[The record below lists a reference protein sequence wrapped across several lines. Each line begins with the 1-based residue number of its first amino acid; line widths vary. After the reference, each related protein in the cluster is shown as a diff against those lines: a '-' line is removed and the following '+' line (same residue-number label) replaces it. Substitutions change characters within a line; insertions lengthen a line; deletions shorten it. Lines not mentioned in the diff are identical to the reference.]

1 MALAKKTWKWAS
13 IFILS
18 MLLYILNKKTD
29 HGDLMKLFVQTFS
42 LLLFLLAGPIHAQEW
57 PTRPISLIVSYPPG
71 GTADLM
77 ARTIAGPLGKELGT
91 SVVVEN
97 KPGASGQIAASYV
110 AKASADGYTL
120 MLDASSYS
128 VNPSLFP
135 KLPYDPNRDFKTLGI
150 LAQYPNVLLVH
161 PSFPAKSVK
170 DMVTLAKSKP
180 NGIAYA
186 SSGNGSAQHL
196 AGALFEVK
204 AGVEMQHIPY
214 KGGGPALNDVVGGQ
228 VPVFFGSVAS
238 TKQYVESGKL
248 NALAVT
254 GKKRASS
261 MPNVPTMAEAGIAG
275 YEVYEWNGI
284 FAPAATPAAILTKI
298 SDAIA
303 KVMQSPEVKEKVSS
317 LGGEIFQGNADA
329 ADKFIKVQMAEWSKL
344 VKSGKITVD

>member
-1 MALAKKTWKWAS
+1 MKFLIKVLFALALIAVGS
-13 IFILS
+13 
-18 MLLYILNKKTD
+18 
-29 HGDLMKLFVQTFS
+29 
-42 LLLFLLAGPIHAQEW
+42 AHAQEW
-57 PTRPISLIVSYPPG
+57 PNRPISLIVSYPPG

-77 ARTIAGPLGKELGT
+77 ARTIAGPLGKVLGT

-97 KPGASGQIAASYV
+97 KPGASGQIAAAYV
-110 AKASADGYTL
+110 AKANADGYTL

-135 KLPYDPNRDFKTLGI
+135 KLPYDPNKDFKTLAV
-150 LAQYPNVLLVH
+150 LAQYPNVLLVN

-170 DMVTLAKSKP
+170 DLVAMAKAKP
-180 NGIAYA
+180 NSIAYA

-261 MPNVPTMAEAGIAG
+261 MPNVPTMAEAGVPG

-284 FAPAATPAAILTKI
+284 FAPAATPATILLKI
-298 SDAIA
+298 SDAIS
-303 KVMQSPEVKEKVSS
+303 KVMQSPEVKEKVLS
-317 LGGEIFQGNADA
+317 LGGEPFSGNAEA
-329 ADKFIKVQMAEWSKL
+329 ADKFIKAQMVEWNKL
-344 VKSGKITVD
+344 IKTGKITVD

>member
-1 MALAKKTWKWAS
+1 MKFVKIGMLL
-13 IFILS
+13 IFIAAS
-18 MLLYILNKKTD
+18 
-29 HGDLMKLFVQTFS
+29 GFVS
-42 LLLFLLAGPIHAQEW
+42 AQEW
-57 PTRPISLIVSYPPG
+57 PNRPITLVVSYPPG

-77 ARTIAGPLGKELGT
+77 ARTIATPLGKFLGT
-91 SVVVEN
+91 TVVVEN
-97 KPGASGQIAASYV
+97 KPGASGQIAAAYV
-110 AKASADGYTL
+110 AKANADGYTL
-120 MLDASSYS
+120 MLDASSFS

-135 KLPYDPNRDFKTLGI
+135 KLPYDPNKDFKTLGI

-170 DMVTLAKSKP
+170 DLVTLAKVKP

-204 AGVEMQHIPY
+204 ADVQMQHIPY

-238 TKQYVESGKL
+238 TKQYVDTGKL

-261 MPNVPTMAEAGIAG
+261 MPTVPTMAEAGVPG

-284 FAPAATPAAILTKI
+284 FAPAATPAVILVKI
-298 SDAIA
+298 SDGIA
-303 KVMQSPEVKEKVSS
+303 KVMQSTEFREKVLS
-317 LGGEIFQGNADA
+317 LGGEPFQGGPDV
-329 ADKFIKVQMAEWSKL
+329 ADKFIKGQIVEWAKL
-344 VKSGKITVD
+344 VKSGKISVD

>member
-1 MALAKKTWKWAS
+1 MLIK
-13 IFILS
+13 IL
-18 MLLYILNKKTD
+18 MTA
-29 HGDLMKLFVQTFS
+29 
-42 LLLFLLAGPIHAQEW
+42 LLAAVTMAHAQEW
-57 PTRPISLIVSYPPG
+57 PNRPITLIVSYPPG

-77 ARTIAGPLGKELGT
+77 ARTVATPLGKFLGT

-97 KPGASGQIAASYV
+97 KPGASGQIAAAYV

-135 KLPYDPNRDFKTLGI
+135 KLPYEPNKDFKTLAV
-150 LAQYPNVLLVH
+150 LAQYPNVLLVN

-170 DMVTLAKSKP
+170 ELVALAKAKP

-204 AGVEMQHIPY
+204 AEVEMQHIPY
-214 KGGGPALNDVVGGQ
+214 KGGGPALNDVIGGQ

-238 TKQYVESGKL
+238 TKQYVDTGKL

-254 GKKRASS
+254 SKKRASS
-261 MPNVPTMAEAGIAG
+261 MPSVPTMAEAGVPG

-284 FAPAATPAAILTKI
+284 FAPAATPVPILVKI

-303 KVMQSPEVKEKVSS
+303 KVMQSAEVRDKVLS
-317 LGGEIFQGNADA
+317 LGGDPFGGNAEA
-329 ADKFIKVQMAEWSKL
+329 ADKFVKAQMAEWAKL
-344 VKSGKITVD
+344 VKTGKISVD

>member
-1 MALAKKTWKWAS
+1 M
-13 IFILS
+13 S
-18 MLLYILNKKTD
+18 MLIK
-29 HGDLMKLFVQTFS
+29 V
-42 LLLFLLAGPIHAQEW
+42 LLSTLLATVTMAHAQEW
-57 PTRPISLIVSYPPG
+57 PNRPITLIVSYPPG

-77 ARTIAGPLGKELGT
+77 ARTVATPLGKFLGT

-97 KPGASGQIAASYV
+97 KPGASGQIAAAYV

-135 KLPYDPNRDFKTLGI
+135 KLPYDPNKDFKTLAV
-150 LAQYPNVLLVH
+150 LAQYPNVLLVN

-170 DMVTLAKSKP
+170 ELVALAKAKP
-180 NGIAYA
+180 NGISYA

-204 AGVEMQHIPY
+204 AEVEMQHIPY
-214 KGGGPALNDVVGGQ
+214 KGGGPALNDVIGGQ

-238 TKQYVESGKL
+238 TKQYVDTGKL

-254 GKKRASS
+254 SKKRASS
-261 MPNVPTMAEAGIAG
+261 MPSVPTMAEAGVPG

-284 FAPAATPAAILTKI
+284 FAPAATPAPILVKI

-303 KVMQSPEVKEKVSS
+303 KVMQSAEVRDKVLS
-317 LGGEIFQGNADA
+317 LGGDPFGGNAEA
-329 ADKFIKVQMAEWSKL
+329 ADKFVKAQMAEWAKL
-344 VKSGKITVD
+344 VKTGKISVD

>member
-1 MALAKKTWKWAS
+1 MKSFVKT
-13 IFILS
+13 
-18 MLLYILNKKTD
+18 LL
-29 HGDLMKLFVQTFS
+29 VA
-42 LLLFLLAGPIHAQEW
+42 LLATTGLAHAQEW
-57 PTRPISLIVSYPPG
+57 PSRPISLIVSYPPG

-77 ARTIAGPLGKELGT
+77 ARTVATPLGKLLGT

-110 AKASADGYTL
+110 AKANADGYTL

-135 KLPYDPNRDFKTLGI
+135 KLPYDPNKDFKTLAV
-150 LAQYPNVLLVH
+150 LAQYPNVLLVN

-170 DMVTLAKSKP
+170 ELVAMAKAKP
-180 NGIAYA
+180 NSISYA

-204 AGVEMQHIPY
+204 AGVEMQHVPY
-214 KGGGPALNDVVGGQ
+214 KGGGPALNDVIGGQ

-238 TKQYVESGKL
+238 TKQYVDSGKL

-261 MPNVPTMAEAGIAG
+261 MPSVPTMAEAGVPG

-284 FAPAATPAAILTKI
+284 FAPAATPAPILIKL
-298 SDAIA
+298 SDAIS
-303 KVMQSPEVKEKVSS
+303 KVMQSPEVREKVLS
-317 LGGEIFQGNADA
+317 LGGEPFQG
-329 ADKFIKVQMAEWSKL
+329 
-344 VKSGKITVD
+344 

>member
-1 MALAKKTWKWAS
+1 MKFVKIGMLL
-13 IFILS
+13 IFIAAS
-18 MLLYILNKKTD
+18 
-29 HGDLMKLFVQTFS
+29 GFVS
-42 LLLFLLAGPIHAQEW
+42 AQEW
-57 PTRPISLIVSYPPG
+57 PNRPITLVVSYPPG

-77 ARTIAGPLGKELGT
+77 ARTIATPLGKFLGT
-91 SVVVEN
+91 TVVVEN
-97 KPGASGQIAASYV
+97 KPGASGQIAAAYV
-110 AKASADGYTL
+110 AKANADGYTL
-120 MLDASSYS
+120 MLDASSFS

-135 KLPYDPNRDFKTLGI
+135 KLPYDPNKDFKTLGI

-170 DMVTLAKSKP
+170 DLVALAKAKP

-204 AGVEMQHIPY
+204 ADVQMQHIPY

-238 TKQYVESGKL
+238 TKQYVDTGKL

-261 MPNVPTMAEAGIAG
+261 MPTVPTMAEAGVPG

-284 FAPAATPAAILTKI
+284 FAPAATPAVILVKI
-298 SDAIA
+298 SDGIA
-303 KVMQSPEVKEKVSS
+303 KVMQSTEFREKVLS
-317 LGGEIFQGNADA
+317 LGGEPFQGGPDV
-329 ADKFIKVQMAEWSKL
+329 ADKFIKGQMVEWAKL
-344 VKSGKITVD
+344 VKSGKISVD

>member
-1 MALAKKTWKWAS
+1 MKF
-13 IFILS
+13 FIKI
-18 MLLYILNKKTD
+18 ILVT
-29 HGDLMKLFVQTFS
+29 MIAFVGLVQ
-42 LLLFLLAGPIHAQEW
+42 AQEW
-57 PTRPISLIVSYPPG
+57 PTRPINLIVSYPPG

-77 ARTIAGPLGKELGT
+77 ARTIATPLGKILGT

-97 KPGASGQIAASYV
+97 RPGASGQIAASYV
-110 AKASADGYTL
+110 AKASPDGYTL

-135 KLPYDPNRDFKTLGI
+135 KLPYDPNNDFKTLGI
-150 LAQYPNVLLVH
+150 LAQYPNVLLVN

-170 DMVTLAKSKP
+170 ELIAMAKAKP
-180 NGIAYA
+180 NSISYA

-196 AGALFEVK
+196 AGVLFEVK
-204 AGVEMQHIPY
+204 AGVDMQHIPY
-214 KGGGPALNDVVGGQ
+214 KGGGPALNDVIGGQ

-238 TKQYVESGKL
+238 TKQYVDSGKL

-261 MPNVPTMAEAGIAG
+261 MPTVPTMAEAGLPG

-284 FAPAATPAAILTKI
+284 FAPSATPAPILLKL

-303 KVMQSPEVKEKVSS
+303 KVMQSAEVKEKVAS
-317 LGGEIFQGNADA
+317 LGGEPFQGNAES
-329 ADKFIKVQMAEWSKL
+329 ADKFIKAQMVEWSKL
-344 VKSGKITVD
+344 VKSGKISID

>member
-1 MALAKKTWKWAS
+1 MKSFVKT
-13 IFILS
+13 
-18 MLLYILNKKTD
+18 LL
-29 HGDLMKLFVQTFS
+29 VA
-42 LLLFLLAGPIHAQEW
+42 LLATTGLAHAQEW
-57 PTRPISLIVSYPPG
+57 PSRPISLIVSYPPG

-77 ARTIAGPLGKELGT
+77 ARTVATPLGKLLGT

-110 AKASADGYTL
+110 AKANADGYTL

-135 KLPYDPNRDFKTLGI
+135 KLPYDPNKDFKTLAV
-150 LAQYPNVLLVH
+150 LAQYPNVLLVN

-170 DMVTLAKSKP
+170 ELVAMAKAKP
-180 NGIAYA
+180 NSISYA

-204 AGVEMQHIPY
+204 TGVEMQHVPY
-214 KGGGPALNDVVGGQ
+214 KGGGPALNDVIGGQ

-238 TKQYVESGKL
+238 TKQYVDSGKL

-261 MPNVPTMAEAGIAG
+261 MPSVPTMAEAGVPG

-284 FAPAATPAAILTKI
+284 FAPAATPAPILIKL
-298 SDAIA
+298 SDAIS
-303 KVMQSPEVKEKVSS
+303 KVMQSPEVREKVLS
-317 LGGEIFQGNADA
+317 LGGEPFQGNSEA
-329 ADKFIKVQMAEWSKL
+329 ADKFIKAQIIEWAKL
-344 VKSGKITVD
+344 VKTGKIAVD

>member
-1 MALAKKTWKWAS
+1 
-13 IFILS
+13 
-18 MLLYILNKKTD
+18 
-29 HGDLMKLFVQTFS
+29 MKL
-42 LLLFLLAGPIHAQEW
+42 LLKLILLALLTTVSMTQAQEW
-57 PTRPISLIVSYPPG
+57 PARPINLIVSYPPG

-77 ARTIAGPLGKELGT
+77 ARTIATPLGKILGT
-91 SVVVEN
+91 SIVVEN

-110 AKASADGYTL
+110 AKANPDGYTL

-135 KLPYDPNRDFKTLGI
+135 KLPYDPNKDFKTLGI
-150 LAQYPNVLLVH
+150 LAQYPNVLLVN

-170 DMVTLAKSKP
+170 ELVAMAKAKP
-180 NGIAYA
+180 NSIAYA

-196 AGALFEVK
+196 AGALFEIQ

-214 KGGGPALNDVVGGQ
+214 KGGGPALNDVLGGQ

-238 TKQYVESGKL
+238 TKQYVDTGKL

-261 MPNVPTMAEAGIAG
+261 MPTLPTMAEAGVAG

-284 FAPAATPAAILTKI
+284 FAPAATPAAIVLKL
-298 SDAIA
+298 SEAIT
-303 KVMQSPEVKEKVSS
+303 KVMQTPEVRDKVIS
-317 LGGEIFQGNADA
+317 LGGEIFQGNANE
-329 ADKFIKVQMAEWSKL
+329 ADKFIKAQMVEWARL
-344 VKSGKITVD
+344 VKSGKISVD

>member
-1 MALAKKTWKWAS
+1 MQYVTKAFFMA
-13 IFILS
+13 
-18 MLLYILNKKTD
+18 
-29 HGDLMKLFVQTFS
+29 
-42 LLLFLLAGPIHAQEW
+42 LLFLTGVVSAQEW
-57 PTRPISLIVSYPPG
+57 PNRPISLVVSYPPG

-77 ARTIAGPLGKELGT
+77 ARTIAGPLGKALGT

-97 KPGASGQIAASYV
+97 KPGASGQIAAAYV
-110 AKASADGYTL
+110 AKANADGYTL

-135 KLPYDPNRDFKTLGI
+135 KLPYDPNKDFKTLGV
-150 LAQYPNVLLVH
+150 LAQYPNVLLVN
-161 PSFPAKSVK
+161 PSFPVKSVK
-170 DMVTLAKSKP
+170 ELVAIAKAKP
-180 NGIAYA
+180 NGISYA

-214 KGGGPALNDVVGGQ
+214 KGGGPALNDVIGGQ

-238 TKQYVESGKL
+238 TKQYVETGKL

-261 MPNVPTMAEAGIAG
+261 MPNVPTMAEAGVSG

-284 FAPAATPAAILTKI
+284 FAPAATPAVILVKI
-298 SDAIA
+298 ADAIT
-303 KVMQSPEVKEKVSS
+303 KVMQSSEVKDKVLS
-317 LGGEIFQGNADA
+317 LGGEPFLGNADA
-329 ADKFIKVQMAEWSKL
+329 ADKFIKTQMAEWSKL
-344 VKSGKITVD
+344 IKTGKITVD

>member
-1 MALAKKTWKWAS
+1 MKFLIKVLFALALIALGS
-13 IFILS
+13 
-18 MLLYILNKKTD
+18 
-29 HGDLMKLFVQTFS
+29 
-42 LLLFLLAGPIHAQEW
+42 AHAQEW
-57 PTRPISLIVSYPPG
+57 PNRPISLIVSYPPG

-77 ARTIAGPLGKELGT
+77 ARTIAGPLGKVLGT

-97 KPGASGQIAASYV
+97 KPGASGQIAAAYV
-110 AKASADGYTL
+110 AKANADGYTL

-135 KLPYDPNRDFKTLGI
+135 KLPYDPNKDFKTLAV
-150 LAQYPNVLLVH
+150 LAQYPNVLLVN

-170 DMVTLAKSKP
+170 DLVTMAKAKP
-180 NGIAYA
+180 NSIAYA

-261 MPNVPTMAEAGIAG
+261 MPNVPTMAEAGVPG

-284 FAPAATPAAILTKI
+284 FAPAATPATILLKI
-298 SDAIA
+298 SDAIS
-303 KVMQSPEVKEKVSS
+303 KVMQSPEVKEKVLS
-317 LGGEIFQGNADA
+317 LGGEPFSGNAEA
-329 ADKFIKVQMAEWSKL
+329 ADKFIKAQMVEWNKL
-344 VKSGKITVD
+344 IKTGKITVD

>member
-1 MALAKKTWKWAS
+1 
-13 IFILS
+13 
-18 MLLYILNKKTD
+18 
-29 HGDLMKLFVQTFS
+29 MKSFLKVLFP
-42 LLLFLLAGPIHAQEW
+42 LLFCVAAPSHAQEW
-57 PTRPISLIVSYPPG
+57 PNRPISLIVSYPPG

-77 ARTIAGPLGKELGT
+77 ARTIAGPLGKALGT

-150 LAQYPNVLLVH
+150 LAQYPNVLLVN
-161 PSFPAKSVK
+161 PGFPAKSVK
-170 DMVTLAKSKP
+170 EMVAMAKAKP

-214 KGGGPALNDVVGGQ
+214 KGGGPALNDVIGGQ

-238 TKQYVESGKL
+238 TKQYVDSGKL

-261 MPNVPTMAEAGIAG
+261 MPSVPTMAEAGISG

-284 FAPAATPAAILTKI
+284 FAPAATPATILTKI

-317 LGGEIFQGNADA
+317 LGGEIFQGNADV
-329 ADKFIKVQMAEWSKL
+329 ADKFIKAQMAEWAKL
-344 VKSGKITVD
+344 VKTGKINID

>member
-1 MALAKKTWKWAS
+1 MRFTFK
-13 IFILS
+13 
-18 MLLYILNKKTD
+18 M
-29 HGDLMKLFVQTFS
+29 LFVT
-42 LLLFLLAGPIHAQEW
+42 LVAIGGLANAQEW
-57 PTRPISLIVSYPPG
+57 PSRPISLIVSYPPG

-77 ARTIAGPLGKELGT
+77 ARTVATPLGKILGT

-135 KLPYDPNRDFKTLGI
+135 KLPYDPNKDFKTLAV
-150 LAQYPNVLLVH
+150 LAQYPNVLLVN

-170 DMVTLAKSKP
+170 ELVAIAKAKP
-180 NGIAYA
+180 NSISYA

-214 KGGGPALNDVVGGQ
+214 KGGGPALNDVIGGQ

-238 TKQYVESGKL
+238 TKQYVDSGKL

-254 GKKRASS
+254 GKKRATS
-261 MPNVPTMAEAGIAG
+261 MPNVPTMAEAGVAG

-284 FAPAATPAAILTKI
+284 FAPSGTPAPILIKL

-303 KVMQSPEVKEKVSS
+303 RVMASPEVREKVLS
-317 LGGEIFQGNADA
+317 LGGEPFQGNSEA
-329 ADKFIKVQMAEWSKL
+329 ADKFIKAQMAEWAKL
-344 VKSGKITVD
+344 VKTGKIAVD

>member
-1 MALAKKTWKWAS
+1 MKSFVKT
-13 IFILS
+13 
-18 MLLYILNKKTD
+18 LL
-29 HGDLMKLFVQTFS
+29 VA
-42 LLLFLLAGPIHAQEW
+42 LLATTGLAHAQEW
-57 PTRPISLIVSYPPG
+57 PSRPISLIVSYPPG

-77 ARTIAGPLGKELGT
+77 ARTVATPLGKLLGT

-110 AKASADGYTL
+110 AKANADGYTL

-135 KLPYDPNRDFKTLGI
+135 KLPYDPNKDFKTLAV
-150 LAQYPNVLLVH
+150 LAQYPNVLLVN

-170 DMVTLAKSKP
+170 ELVAMAKAKP
-180 NGIAYA
+180 NNISYA

-204 AGVEMQHIPY
+204 AGVEMQHVPY
-214 KGGGPALNDVVGGQ
+214 KGGGPALNDVIGGQ

-238 TKQYVESGKL
+238 TKQYVDSGKL

-261 MPNVPTMAEAGIAG
+261 MPSVPTMAEAGVPG

-284 FAPAATPAAILTKI
+284 FAPAATPAPILIKL
-298 SDAIA
+298 SDAIS
-303 KVMQSPEVKEKVSS
+303 KVMQSPEVRERVLS
-317 LGGEIFQGNADA
+317 LGGEPFQGNSEA
-329 ADKFIKVQMAEWSKL
+329 ADKFIKAQMAEWAKL
-344 VKSGKITVD
+344 VKTGKIAVD

>member
-1 MALAKKTWKWAS
+1 MKSFVKT
-13 IFILS
+13 
-18 MLLYILNKKTD
+18 LL
-29 HGDLMKLFVQTFS
+29 VA
-42 LLLFLLAGPIHAQEW
+42 LLATTGLAHAQEW
-57 PTRPISLIVSYPPG
+57 PSRPISLIVSYPPG

-77 ARTIAGPLGKELGT
+77 ARTVATPLGKLLGT

-110 AKASADGYTL
+110 AKANADGYTL

-135 KLPYDPNRDFKTLGI
+135 KLPYDPNKDFKTLAV
-150 LAQYPNVLLVH
+150 LAQYPNVLLVN

-170 DMVTLAKSKP
+170 ELVAMAKAKP
-180 NGIAYA
+180 NSISYA
-186 SSGNGSAQHL
+186 SSGNGFAQHL

-204 AGVEMQHIPY
+204 AGVEMQHVPY
-214 KGGGPALNDVVGGQ
+214 KGGGPALNDVIGGQ

-238 TKQYVESGKL
+238 TKQYVDSGKL

-261 MPNVPTMAEAGIAG
+261 MPSVPTMAEAGVPG

-284 FAPAATPAAILTKI
+284 FAPAATPAPILIKL

-303 KVMQSPEVKEKVSS
+303 KVMQSPEVREKVLS
-317 LGGEIFQGNADA
+317 LGGEPFQGNSDA
-329 ADKFIKVQMAEWSKL
+329 ADKFIKAQMAEWAKL
-344 VKSGKITVD
+344 VKSGKIAVD

>member
-1 MALAKKTWKWAS
+1 MKSFVKT
-13 IFILS
+13 
-18 MLLYILNKKTD
+18 LL
-29 HGDLMKLFVQTFS
+29 VA
-42 LLLFLLAGPIHAQEW
+42 LLATTGLSHAQEW
-57 PTRPISLIVSYPPG
+57 PSRPISLIVSYPPG

-77 ARTIAGPLGKELGT
+77 ARTVATPLGKLLGT

-110 AKASADGYTL
+110 AKANADGYTL

-135 KLPYDPNRDFKTLGI
+135 KLPYDPNKDFKTLAV
-150 LAQYPNVLLVH
+150 LAQYPNVLLVN

-170 DMVTLAKSKP
+170 ELVAMAKAKP
-180 NGIAYA
+180 NSISYA

-204 AGVEMQHIPY
+204 AGVEMQHVPY
-214 KGGGPALNDVVGGQ
+214 KGGGPALNDVIGGQ

-238 TKQYVESGKL
+238 TKQYVDSGKL

-261 MPNVPTMAEAGIAG
+261 MPSVPTMAEAGVPG

-284 FAPAATPAAILTKI
+284 FAPAATPAPILIKL

-303 KVMQSPEVKEKVSS
+303 KVMQSPEVREKVLS
-317 LGGEIFQGNADA
+317 LGGEPFQGNSDA
-329 ADKFIKVQMAEWSKL
+329 ADKFIKAQMAEWAKL
-344 VKSGKITVD
+344 VKSGKIAVD

>member
-1 MALAKKTWKWAS
+1 MKLVKIYALL
-13 IFILS
+13 IFIGVS
-18 MLLYILNKKTD
+18 
-29 HGDLMKLFVQTFS
+29 GF
-42 LLLFLLAGPIHAQEW
+42 AGAQEW
-57 PTRPISLIVSYPPG
+57 PNRPITLIVSYPPG

-77 ARTIAGPLGKELGT
+77 ARTIATPLGKALGT
-91 SVVVEN
+91 TVVVEN
-97 KPGASGQIAASYV
+97 KPGASGQIAAAYV
-110 AKASADGYTL
+110 AKANADGYTL

-135 KLPYDPNRDFKTLGI
+135 KLPYDPNKDFKTLAI

-170 DMVTLAKSKP
+170 ELVAMAKAKP
-180 NGIAYA
+180 NSIAYA

-204 AGVEMQHIPY
+204 ADVQMQHIPY

-238 TKQYVESGKL
+238 TKQYVDSGKL

-261 MPNVPTMAEAGIAG
+261 MPSVPTMAEAGVPG

-284 FAPAATPAAILTKI
+284 FAPAATPAVILVKI
-298 SDAIA
+298 SDGIT
-303 KVMQSPEVKEKVSS
+303 KVMQSAEVKDKVLS
-317 LGGEIFQGNADA
+317 LGGEPFQGGPDVADR
-329 ADKFIKVQMAEWSKL
+329 FIKGQMVEWAKL